1 MKKFICLLLCIILVT
16 LPLCSCESIPYA
28 KSKEATNFVVL
39 DVEDY
44 GKIVIELYPEI
55 APITVKNFQ
64 DLVAEGFYD
73 GLTIHRVIQGFV
85 IQGGSTDGYGYE
97 GSGKNIKGEFEAN
110 GIPNSL
116 SHKRG
121 VISMARA
128 GYSNDSASSQFFICH
143 GDASDSL
150 DGQYAS
156 FGEVVYG
163 MDVVDNI
170 AATRVWINPKT
181 GDYDMPVEKIFIKK
195 AYFVTPEE

>member
-1 MKKFICLLLCIILVT
+1 MKKFICLILCILCVA

-28 KSKEATNFVVL
+28 KSKEVTNFVVI

-44 GKIVIELYPEI
+44 GKIVIELYPDI

-73 GLTIHRVIQGFV
+73 GLTFHRVIQGFV

-97 GSGKNIKGEFEAN
+97 GSDKNIKGEFEAN

-128 GYSNDSASSQFFICH
+128 GYSNDTASSQFFICH
-143 GDASDSL
+143 GDASDDL
-150 DGQYAS
+150 DGQYAA

-163 MDVVDNI
+163 MEVVDAI
-170 AATRVWINPKT
+170 ASTRIWINPKS
-181 GDYDMPVEKIFIKK
+181 GAYDMPLEKIFIKK
-195 AYFVTPEE
+195 AYFVTPEN